1 MTSPPSLPIFTHP
14 EFDKLPISYGFFG
27 RGGGLSSGLY
37 DSLNCGFGSDDKAAL
52 VAQNRALC
60 ASAIGLTFGD
70 IASVYQIH
78 SADIV
83 TITDRQQ
90 LDEPRQKADGL
101 VTNSPDIAL
110 SILTADCTP
119 LLFCDADNQVIG
131 ACHAGW
137 RGAAKGVIENTIE
150 AMIALGAE
158 RALIRVVIG
167 PTIAQASYQIG
178 QDMYQEVRQLT
189 PQARPYFTQD
199 PSAADKYL
207 FNLPAFAADCASRS
221 GLHHIYDL
229 GLDTYHESAQFFSH
243 RRATHHQQTD
253 TGRQMALIAL
263 SPPSPR

>member
-14 EFDKLPISYGFFG
+14 EFDELPVRYGFFG
-27 RGGGLSSGLY
+27 RGGGISSGLY
-37 DSLNCGFGSDDKAAL
+37 DSLNCGFGSEDKAAL

-60 ASAIGLTFGD
+60 ASAIGLTYGD

-83 TITDRQQ
+83 TITDKQQ
-90 LDEPRQKADGL
+90 LDERQKADGL
-101 VTNSPDIAL
+101 VTNIPDIAL

-137 RGAAKGVIENTIE
+137 RGAAQGVIQNTIE

-158 RALIRVVIG
+158 RASICAVIG

-178 QDMYQEVRQLT
+178 QDMYQEVSQLA
-189 PQARPYFTQD
+189 PEAKPFFMPD
-199 PSAADKYL
+199 PRAADKYL

-229 GLDTYHESAQFFSH
+229 ALDTYDESAKFFSH

-263 SPPSPR
+263 PSSSQR